1 MGTFRCEEGKT
12 DQIIPFPTVAAL
24 YFLKEKES
32 LKLKLHLL
40 KTPSNAFACASG
52 HRRLHALGAASL
64 IEMTVSLAPHIPSPD
79 LSPFLIINYLFMAQT

>member
-24 YFLKEKES
+24 CFLKEKES

-40 KTPSNAFACASG
+40 KTP
-52 HRRLHALGAASL
+52 
-64 IEMTVSLAPHIPSPD
+64 
-79 LSPFLIINYLFMAQT
+79 